1 MHVEIWWS
9 TKICLLY
16 KFAFHLCTNYPVLF
30 FLWHHSNR
38 SLRHQT
44 FDQFYHVLFYIRFSS
59 FSKRRKK
66 VTILK
71 RNLPIYEISAHSGL
85 KKKRKSKLN
94 WMYCV
99 FLSIRHLQ
107 NTHIH
112 SNFCCILGTSCSLI
126 MQLLFKLYTELK
138 KTYTSHAADRILDI
152 TKRSM
157 QGGRGVWSH
166 LRRGILNR
174 NIFWFLSSRFWV
186 QTTQPHQQQPY
197 CKCTNL
203 LWYNGFCENSTWT

>member
-9 TKICLLY
+9 TKIWLLY
-16 KFAFHLCTNYPVLF
+16 KFVFHLCTNYPVLF

-71 RNLPIYEISAHSGL
+71 RNLPIYETSAHSGL

-94 WMYCV
+94 SMYCV
-99 FLSIRHLQ
+99 FFEYSSFAKHPHPLQFLLHLGHVLLI
-107 NTHIH
+107 NHAIIAFL
-112 SNFCCILGTSCSLI
+112 NCIQSSKKRTLLMLQTEFWTS
-126 MQLLFKLYTELK
+126 
-138 KTYTSHAADRILDI
+138 
-152 TKRSM
+152 RS
-157 QGGRGVWSH
+157 G
-166 LRRGILNR
+166 L
-174 NIFWFLSSRFWV
+174 
-186 QTTQPHQQQPY
+186 
-197 CKCTNL
+197 CKGAGEFEVTCVGA
-203 LWYNGFCENSTWT
+203 Y